1 MGREWEQML
10 RARRAEFLRQNERAE
25 SLSQQLQDARE
36 ERDQARRWAWLWK
49 CKTRQYRAL
58 HQYFVNLYLAES
70 VRRDCLEDKYGQAL
84 VWKRLWKRAAKVNR
98 FRYRLVRGWWRF
110 QCQKTDQLRAKI
122 VRLRESLEGIGGFA
136 RMLCETQDQMHPAHI
151 RLVAMITDAATAAL
165 YFPPGA
171 HWYTPDSY
179 DPETGIWHDKLGG
192 DNLYQS
198 DKQNPIRVVGKDSAD
213 D

>member
-1 MGREWEQML
+1 MVAAGAHGKGMERMSTYDLMASELREQRELAVATIQ
-10 RARRAEFLRQNERAE
+10 RQNELYE
-25 SLSQQLQDARE
+25 SVSQQLQDARGE
-36 ERDQARRWAWLWK
+36 IKRKDAGIEKLQELLEH
-49 CKTRQYRAL
+49 RANYAGRL
-58 HQYFVNLYLAES
+58 RIRL
-70 VRRDCLEDKYGQAL
+70 
-84 VWKRLWKRAAKVNR
+84 KRKDDEIK
-98 FRYRLVRGWWRF
+98 
-110 QCQKTDQLRAKI
+110 
-122 VRLRESLEGIGGFA
+122 RLRESLEGIEGFA